1 MDILL
6 WGTLALILLLTV
18 LTAVMVY
25 VSRNVLDG
33 SKSKLKKALWIL
45 GVTLLLLI
53 VSLAGLAVVLNL
65 FGRQFD

>member
-6 WGTLALILLLTV
+6 WGTLALILLLIV

>member
-1 MDILL
+1 M
-6 WGTLALILLLTV
+6 
-18 LTAVMVY
+18 
-25 VSRNVLDG
+25 DG

>member
-53 VSLAGLAVVLNL
+53 VAVTGLAVVVNL

>member
-53 VSLAGLAVVLNL
+53 VSLAGLSVVLNL

>member
-25 VSRNVLDG
+25 VSRNVMDG